1 MFASVSTQIKRVSA
15 TAAAGSF
22 AETGLGATEGGEMAT
37 PRRDFWTPTA
47 GILAAITFVV
57 GLAMSANSPDSDD
70 TDAQIISWYADHG
83 HRVGVI
89 VGAFVLAFCGLFLLW
104 FAAGLRQR
112 LRLAEGPDGRL
123 ANVALGGAVLLVA
136 LLWVGAAAFAAVPG
150 GVSLGGA
157 TELSNAD
164 VARFVPSAGFASI
177 LIFGM
182 FGAIALI
189 DATSIVIMRTGVLPR
204 WLGWLGFV
212 CGVVLLFA
220 VVFLPVIAL
229 PIWLIAASI
238 VLYRQP
244 VFGPEG

>member
-1 MFASVSTQIKRVSA
+1 MS
-15 TAAAGSF
+15 
-22 AETGLGATEGGEMAT
+22 T

-47 GILAAITFVV
+47 GILAAVTFVV
-57 GLAMSANSPDSDD
+57 GLAATANSPDSDD
-70 TDAQIISWYADHG
+70 SNAQIISWYADHG

-89 VGAFVLAFCGLFLLW
+89 IGAFILAFCGLFLLW

-123 ANVALGGAVLLVA
+123 ANVALGGAILLVG
-136 LLWVGAAAFAAVPG
+136 LLWVGASALGAIPA
-150 GVSLGGA
+150 GVSLGGSPDL
-157 TELSNAD
+157 TDAD
-164 VARFVPSAGFASI
+164 LGRFLPSIGFGAI

-212 CGVVLLFA
+212 CGVILLFGA
-220 VVFLPVIAL
+220 VFLPVIAL
-229 PIWLIAASI
+229 PVWLIATSV
-238 VLYRQP
+238 VLFRAP
-244 VFGPEG
+244 EFGADTS